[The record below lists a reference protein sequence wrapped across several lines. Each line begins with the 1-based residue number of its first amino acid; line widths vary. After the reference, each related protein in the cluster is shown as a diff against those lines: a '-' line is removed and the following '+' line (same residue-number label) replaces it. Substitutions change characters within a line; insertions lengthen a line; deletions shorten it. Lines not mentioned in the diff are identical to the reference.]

1 MSGRLVGLN
10 LLESYIVPLYPR
22 KTIVNVT
29 FGLLVKNTVGSVL
42 GENY

>member
-1 MSGRLVGLN
+1 MSGRLVELT
-10 LLESYIVPLYPR
+10 LLEPYKVPLYPR

-42 GENY
+42 GDNC